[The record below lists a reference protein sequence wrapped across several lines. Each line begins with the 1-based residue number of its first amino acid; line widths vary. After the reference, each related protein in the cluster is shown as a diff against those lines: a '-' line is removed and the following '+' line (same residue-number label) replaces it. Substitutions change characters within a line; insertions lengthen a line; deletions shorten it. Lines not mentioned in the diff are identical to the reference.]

1 MMADL
6 DLPGG
11 VWVTVL
17 DDAAVLRQVL
27 YDPDDA
33 DEPDEKLCH
42 IEELTAP
49 GYTADGP
56 DLLLRR
62 GWVLHPYPLGS

>member
-33 DEPDEKLCH
+33 DEPDEKL
-42 IEELTAP
+42 
-49 GYTADGP
+49 
-56 DLLLRR
+56 
-62 GWVLHPYPLGS
+62 

>member
-1 MMADL
+1 MADL

-62 GWVLHPYPLGS
+62 GWVLEVG

>member
-1 MMADL
+1 MIADL

-17 DDAAVLRQVL
+17 DDAAVLRQLL
-27 YDPDDA
+27 YDPDDPA
-33 DEPDEKLCH
+33 EEDEQRCH
-42 IEELTAP
+42 IEELAEP

-62 GWVLHPYPLGS
+62 GWGLLEAI